1 MYFSFR
7 LFVALRY
14 FFAKKNELLVS
25 FISKVSLVGVML
37 GVAALIVVMSVM
49 HGFRTE
55 LAANIVGLNSDI
67 SILSLGRNIKSPR
80 DIEHILKTQEYIKSA
95 IPIVLG
101 QGLAIGPRTSLGV
114 LVKGLY
120 LEDLKSKDR
129 IANNIVFG
137 SLDNFIEKN
146 EIVIGVE
153 LAANLGVRVGDHVKL
168 ISSQVIST
176 AFGSMPRT
184 KDFCVGAIF
193 ASGLYDADATMIF
206 MPQEIALA
214 FFSLPSVN
222 TIEVYSN
229 NSELS
234 TIYASKLYEVL
245 NSEDVRVVSWQD
257 QYAQIFNALK
267 NERIAMF
274 TILSLIIMVAAFN
287 ILSSSFML
295 VKDKTHDIAI
305 FRTMGASKADI
316 MIIFVINGMLIGVLG
331 TFFGVV
337 LGYGFASNV
346 ENIRRILEKIT
357 GVHLFDYALYFLAHL
372 PSKVEAASV
381 FSVSSLSI
389 LLCLLASIYPAYRAA
404 SIDPVEAMRYE

>member
-168 ISSQVIST
+168 ISSQVIS
-176 AFGSMPRT
+176 
-184 KDFCVGAIF
+184 
-193 ASGLYDADATMIF
+193 
-206 MPQEIALA
+206 
-214 FFSLPSVN
+214 
-222 TIEVYSN
+222 
-229 NSELS
+229 
-234 TIYASKLYEVL
+234 
-245 NSEDVRVVSWQD
+245 
-257 QYAQIFNALK
+257 
-267 NERIAMF
+267 
-274 TILSLIIMVAAFN
+274 
-287 ILSSSFML
+287 
-295 VKDKTHDIAI
+295 
-305 FRTMGASKADI
+305 
-316 MIIFVINGMLIGVLG
+316 
-331 TFFGVV
+331 
-337 LGYGFASNV
+337 
-346 ENIRRILEKIT
+346 
-357 GVHLFDYALYFLAHL
+357 
-372 PSKVEAASV
+372 
-381 FSVSSLSI
+381 
-389 LLCLLASIYPAYRAA
+389 
-404 SIDPVEAMRYE
+404 